1 MAILANGEDMS
12 KYTDEEI
19 QALVDVATAYATAY
33 ETANLHTGSAMHKA
47 LEPFRPPKKPRIVH
61 ANEIWADGGDIKYIE
76 LTPEVIATLKAA
88 GVEVE

>member
-1 MAILANGEDMS
+1 M
-12 KYTDEEI
+12 KQTDKEI

-47 LEPFRPPKKPRIVH
+47 LEPFRPPRKPRVGFLYTGSH
-61 ANEIWADGGDIKYIE
+61 STLAATKVKAIE
-76 LTPEVIATLKAA
+76 LTPEVISILKAA